1 MKRKTLARALAMAL
15 CLMLCVPA
23 MATSWDW
30 TAGSQTAA
38 SDAPASAQYA
48 GDEALTGAAG
58 GIGAYVDGQGGLYL
72 TGYEGTMSQYI
83 L

>member
-38 SDAPASAQYA
+38 ADAPASAQYA
-48 GDEALTGAAG
+48 GDEALTGAVG
-58 GIGAYVDGQGGLYL
+58 RHRRLCGRPGRPVPDRL
-72 TGYEGTMSQYI
+72 
-83 L
+83 

>member
-23 MATSWDW
+23 MATSWDL
-30 TAGSQTAA
+30 TGQTAA
-38 SDAPASAQYA
+38 EAPTSAQYA

-58 GIGAYVDGQGGLYL
+58 GIGAYVDCLLY
-72 TGYEGTMSQYI
+72 TSRCV
-83 L
+83 